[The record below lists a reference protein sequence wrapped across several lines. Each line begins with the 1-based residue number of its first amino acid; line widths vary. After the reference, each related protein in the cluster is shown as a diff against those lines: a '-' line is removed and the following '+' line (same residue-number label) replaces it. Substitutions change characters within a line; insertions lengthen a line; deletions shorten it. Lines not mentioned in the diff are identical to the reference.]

1 MRSLPMFLRLAEEM
15 SRLPRVAPFQSP
27 LHSLFHDPPLWSA
40 VALPRNWKQ
49 IARWQEQQF
58 APPATVG
65 KDGYQV
71 SLDVS
76 VYRPNELTVKTVD
89 NSVII
94 EGKSEQQE
102 DELGGYSSRQFLRR
116 FVLPKGYDVEQ
127 LTSSLSSDGVL
138 TISVPNPP
146 AAEQEAL
153 KERVVPIQQ
162 TGLAADNVK
171 ANPPKEDTKK

>member
-15 SRLPRVAPFQSP
+15 SRLPRIAPYQSPFQA
-27 LHSLFHDPPLWSA
+27 LFQEVPLWSA
-40 VALPRNWKQ
+40 AAAPRNWKQ
-49 IARWQEQQF
+49 IARWQEQEF

-65 KDGYQV
+65 KQGYQV

-76 VYRPNELTVKTVD
+76 VYKPNELSVKTVE

-94 EGKSEQQE
+94 EGKSELE
-102 DELGGYSSRQFLRR
+102 DDLGGYSSRQFLRR
-116 FVLPKGYDVEQ
+116 FVLPKGYDAEH
-127 LTSSLSSDGVL
+127 LTTSLSSDGVL
-138 TISVPNPP
+138 TINVPNPP
-146 AAEQEAL
+146 ADEKDAL

-171 ANPPKEDTKK
+171 ANPPKEEKTEK